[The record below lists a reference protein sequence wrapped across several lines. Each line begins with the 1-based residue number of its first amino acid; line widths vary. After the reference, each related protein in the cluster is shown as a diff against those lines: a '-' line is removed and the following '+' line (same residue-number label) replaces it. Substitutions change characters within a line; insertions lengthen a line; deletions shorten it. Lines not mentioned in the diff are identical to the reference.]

1 MSLTRQRVI
10 AFKVEGVAGTVES
23 LTAAEA
29 GSRLYNGEVT
39 LNTEFVERDRLGGLG
54 RQASALGVRSTSA
67 SFMSYLHGRGSAGTP
82 HHGDLW
88 RACGMALGSQTYTT
102 SDSVSDWRTITVGEF
117 RAGKRRLGR
126 GMMGTATLNF
136 TAGQPVSVDWTFS
149 GGFVEDPTD
158 TPIPA
163 GITYE
168 AASAMPPRWAGS
180 GRLTVDGSTTLL
192 IHKVTINLGNE
203 VVLRESANADG
214 GIVTG
219 LIVDRVVR
227 VTIDPEF
234 VPNATK
240 NWGALFAAGSTFDVT
255 CVVGTAAN
263 NTVTVTA
270 AGLQI
275 AQDPSFG
282 DRGGKATAQLE
293 AIGSSLVVAY
303 S

>member
-10 AFKVEGVAGTVES
+10 AFKIENVAGAVES

-29 GSRLYNGEVT
+29 ASRLYNGEVT
-39 LNTEFVERDRLGGLG
+39 INTEFVERDRLGGLG
-54 RQASALGVRSTSA
+54 RQASALGTRATSA
-67 SFMSYLHGRGSAGTP
+67 SFTSYLHGRGSAGVP

-88 RACGMALGSQTYTT
+88 RACGMSLATQTYTT
-102 SDSVSDWRTITVGEF
+102 SDNTADWRTITVGEF
-117 RAGKRRLGR
+117 RAGKRRVGR
-126 GMMGTATLNF
+126 GMMGTAVLNF
-136 TAGQPVSVDWTFS
+136 TAGQPVSVDWTFT

-158 TPIPA
+158 TPVLT

-168 AASAMPPRWAGS
+168 SASAMPPRWAGS
-180 GRLTVDGSTTLL
+180 GRLTVDGLTTLL
-192 IHKVTINLGNE
+192 VNRVTINLGNE
-203 VVLRESANADG
+203 VVPRESANADG

-234 VPNATK
+234 VANATR
-240 NWGALFAAGSTFDVT
+240 NWGALFAAGTTFDVT
-255 CVVGTAAN
+255 CVVGTTAH

-270 AGLQI
+270 AGLQL

-282 DRGGKATAQLE
+282 DRSGKATSQLE